1 VNALCFLPAVYVF
14 MSVLLVTKPKETVL
28 SIRAAGTVCQPYK
41 SGTASGQLCSCSTSL
56 CNNLVGGAAII
67 ARAEL
72 GISGD
77 MCSLFGLRLLSQVIQ
92 DHFPGSVS
100 QLR

>member
-1 VNALCFLPAVYVF
+1 MHYVFCRLYVHVF
-14 MSVLLVTKPKETVL
+14 MSVLLVSKPKETVL
-28 SIRAAGTVCQPYK
+28 SICGAGTVCQPFK

-77 MCSLFGLRLLSQVIQ
+77 QASQMICDQYSGSACYLR
-92 DHFPGSVS
+92 
-100 QLR
+100 